1 MHSHEWAYSHT
12 IFQNLWKKLLIIRAI
27 LKKPKNTK
35 PFFLGNGNKKRK
47 GAGYMHIEET
57 KAS

>member
-1 MHSHEWAYSHT
+1 MGLFSYDFSESLEKVVNYKSNTQKTKEYET
-12 IFQNLWKKLLIIRAI
+12 I
-27 LKKPKNTK
+27 
-35 PFFLGNGNKKRK
+35 FLGNGNKKRK